1 MRKVK
6 EFEVFGILYECK
18 QLPAVEA
25 MEMVDCITILTPKEL
40 LKGVNV
46 IKYDGT
52 RVALNTPAM
61 IDKEIKDCMN
71 RLPPKVVLNAVM
83 EIVKG
88 HNFAFLNEWRGVTI
102 PKRFLSNAETVSST
116 YVEPVFAAIMNN
128 GLATYKELE
137 EYYSLQD
144 AFIMFD
150 AILTKTVNESY
161 AHEAAEAEARD
172 RRR

>member
-1 MRKVK
+1 MRKTK
-6 EFEVFGILYECK
+6 EFEVFGIVYECK
-18 QLPAVEA
+18 QFPAVEA

-40 LKGVNV
+40 LKSVDV

-52 RVALNTPAM
+52 RVPLTTPEM
-61 IDKEIKDCMN
+61 IDREVKDCMN
-71 RLPPKVVLNAVM
+71 RLPPKVVLNAIM
-83 EIVKG
+83 EIVKS
-88 HNFAFLNEWRGVTI
+88 HNFAFLQDWRGVTI
-102 PKRFLSNAETVSST
+102 PKRFLSGAETVSSS

-137 EYYSLQD
+137 EYYSLHD

-161 AHEAAEAEARD
+161 AHEAAEAEAKRA
-172 RRR
+172 RG